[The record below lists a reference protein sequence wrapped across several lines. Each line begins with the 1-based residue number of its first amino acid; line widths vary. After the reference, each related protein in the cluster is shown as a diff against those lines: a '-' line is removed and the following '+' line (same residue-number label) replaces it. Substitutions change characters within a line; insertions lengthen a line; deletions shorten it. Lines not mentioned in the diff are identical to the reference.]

1 MIAGE
6 IDRSREELNGVQLG
20 VRASSRP
27 RFPQPLTE
35 LPAEAVPLPAPAA
48 AMMAAGQGMLI
59 GSAFTGNAIFNKI
72 HTHYQD

>member
-48 AMMAAGQGMLI
+48 AMMAAG
-59 GSAFTGNAIFNKI
+59 
-72 HTHYQD
+72 